1 MQSTS
6 QIIKSVKIKPMKL
19 LLPMATTIILAR
31 PHEHSLSGSKTY
43 ANPSLNNSVI
53 LKCAHY
59 MQLEGGGGG
68 VLI

>member
-1 MQSTS
+1 
-6 QIIKSVKIKPMKL
+6 MKL

-59 MQLEGGGGG
+59 MQLEGGG